1 MTTFLNVV
9 NAFSLF
15 RYYLPIEKA
24 LRPFIW
30 RFPFTRD
37 VSFVLSLIEIRWNVL
52 KKKMKMWKFY
62 RVSEQFS

>member
-15 RYYLPIEKA
+15 RYYLPMET
-24 LRPFIW
+24 FIW

-37 VSFVLSLIEIRWNVL
+37 VSFVFSLIEIRWNVL

-62 RVSEQFS
+62 RVSEQFF